1 MAMNEDLYD
10 KDKLDEMRRKLYAR
24 SGAQESIERH
34 GLTDTPVDVARNW
47 QIDTPA
53 PEPEIPEVEEVEE
66 VKKPKRRYRLYIL
79 AVSMLIFFFGAGLST
94 IYLYLGG
101 NEISSDNISLS
112 VDGPLNVGGGE
123 VLNFSVEISNQNTVP
138 MESATLIVKYPQGTR
153 SVGDAPRTI
162 FEQRI
167 PVAEITP
174 GAVENIPLQVVVF
187 GEEQAEQQI
196 TATIEYRVS
205 GSNSVFFKEAEPY
218 EFSISSSPIVLRVK
232 SVEKVSSGQMVNIE
246 LTVVSNASTPQRDL
260 LISASYPN
268 SFRFESSQPSPV
280 FGNTVWSIDELLPE
294 QEVSIKLRGVVTGFS
309 DESLRINFDL
319 GPAQSN
325 DPFIVGS
332 LLAEAEADFIVESPF
347 IEVTTK
353 VDGDETSNVVLEE
366 GKNSRVELEITNTLN
381 STVYDL
387 LVEVVPGGN
396 VLNERSIQGTNGF
409 YDSNS
414 GTIKWEVANNNSFES
429 VGPGESRLLNFTV
442 SPSGV
447 QPTASYDLVINVYAR
462 RVAEPNAADQLVGTA
477 LIEAK
482 YDSTIF
488 LGSQAG
494 RGGVFTPLGAIP
506 PVVGETTS
514 YTVTLVAEAGVND
527 LTDAVVETRLP
538 IYVDWRDSIQGE
550 GELTFNTVSQQLE
563 WDAGSIPS
571 GTRKEVTFQVSI
583 TPSSSQVGSTP
594 VLLQSQTLRATDR
607 FTGTRLQAQADPV
620 YTELSTEAGF
630 SEDNGRVIE

>member
-1 MAMNEDLYD
+1 
-10 KDKLDEMRRKLYAR
+10 
-24 SGAQESIERH
+24 
-34 GLTDTPVDVARNW
+34 
-47 QIDTPA
+47 
-53 PEPEIPEVEEVEE
+53 
-66 VKKPKRRYRLYIL
+66 
-79 AVSMLIFFFGAGLST
+79 MLIFFFGAGLST

-123 VLNFSVEISNQNTVP
+123 VLNFAVEISNQNTVP

-153 SVGDAPRTI
+153 SVGDVPRTI

-187 GEEQAEQQI
+187 GEEQDEQQI

-218 EFSISSSPIVLRVK
+218 GFSISSSPIVLRVK
-232 SVEKVSSGQMVNIE
+232 SVEKVSSGQMVDIE
-246 LTVVSNASTPQRDL
+246 LTVVSNASAPQRDL

-294 QEVSIKLRGVVTGFS
+294 EEVSITLRGVVTGFS

-332 LLAEAEADFIVESPF
+332 LLAEADADFIVESPF

-353 VDGDETSNVVLEE
+353 VDGDEASNVVLEE
-366 GKNSRVELEITNTLN
+366 GENSRIELEITNTLN
-381 STVYDL
+381 STVYDM

-462 RVAEPNAADQLVGTA
+462 RVAEPNAADQLIGTA

-488 LGSQAG
+488 VGSQAG
-494 RGGVFTPLGAIP
+494 RGGVFTPLGVIP
-506 PVVGETTS
+506 PQVGETTS

-571 GTRKEVTFQVSI
+571 GTRKEVTFQLSI
-583 TPSSSQVGSTP
+583 TPSSSQIGSTP

-607 FTGTRLQAQADPV
+607 FTDTRLQAQADPV